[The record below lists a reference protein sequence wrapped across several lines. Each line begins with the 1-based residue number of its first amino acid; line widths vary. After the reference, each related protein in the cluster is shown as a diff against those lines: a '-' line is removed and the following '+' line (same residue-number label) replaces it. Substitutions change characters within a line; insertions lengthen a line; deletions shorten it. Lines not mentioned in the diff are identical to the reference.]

1 MTIDTDPEKQRRGI
15 MLVGA
20 AAFRPG
26 QPKPANPFTT
36 EPLQQWWQMGW
47 EAARDVYVGQQS

>member
-1 MTIDTDPEKQRRGI
+1 